1 MVSRLSLFRQISY
14 NQCYLAQGLASL
26 TEEKVAT
33 AMQVSEANP
42 MSGISG
48 RASLLTSLSTAL
60 RASPSYFGQEGRP
73 GNLLHYLQQ
82 KMGSEASNSIHIS
95 NLWEVVILGL
105 APIWP
110 TDRMSLGGV
119 ALGDVWKCDA
129 LAKQETETTSGEG
142 SIGGGLVPFHKLS
155 QWLTY
160 SLVEP
165 IEKLMGWKINGMQ
178 DMTGLPEYRNGKS
191 SFCGEN

>member
-1 MVSRLSLFRQISY
+1 
-14 NQCYLAQGLASL
+14 
-26 TEEKVAT
+26 
-33 AMQVSEANP
+33 MQVSDANP

-48 RASLLTSLSTAL
+48 RSSLLTSLSTAL
-60 RASPSYFGQEGRP
+60 HASSTYFGQEGRP
-73 GNLLHYLQQ
+73 GNLLHYLRQ
-82 KMGSEASNSIHIS
+82 KMGSDVSNNKVSIS
-95 NLWEVVILGL
+95 ELWEVVILGL

-129 LAKQETETTSGEG
+129 LAESEKEKPIADGEV
-142 SIGGGLVPFHKLS
+142 GGGLVPFHKLS

-165 IEKLMGWKINGMQ
+165 IEKLLGWKFEVME
-178 DMTGLPEYRNGKS
+178 DMTGLPEYRNGGFPCLLVWPS
-191 SFCGEN
+191 ILMI